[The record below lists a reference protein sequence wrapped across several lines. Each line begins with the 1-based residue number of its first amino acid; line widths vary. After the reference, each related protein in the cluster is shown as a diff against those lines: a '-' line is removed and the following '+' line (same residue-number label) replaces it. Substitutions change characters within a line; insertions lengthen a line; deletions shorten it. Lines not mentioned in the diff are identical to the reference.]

1 MKKVIAIVGG
11 VVALLLVVWLSIR
24 SGSGDKGTK
33 VYAAK
38 AEKKPIARTVKA
50 SGQVDPRVKVNISA
64 HVIGKIEKLFVKE
77 GETVSEGQPF
87 LQLERQAYLSAR
99 DGSAA
104 QREIE
109 RSRMRQADI
118 ALADAKLKLD
128 RMHRLVTDRIAS
140 TEQLEAVELQHNSA
154 LQQLEQARQGLTQ
167 AEADLRRA
175 EDDLRKTTIYS
186 PLAGKVITLNAEQ
199 GEVVVSGTMNNPG
212 SVIGII
218 ADLSEILVEV
228 DVDENEIVFVRGD
241 QSARVLVDAISD
253 HEYTGRVVEI
263 GSSGFTKPAQP
274 DVTFFKVKVLIDR
287 PDESLRPGMSARAE
301 INTEARTDAVVVPI
315 QAVVERKPV
324 DDKGK
329 VDEDADEVKV
339 VFAIEG
345 GKAHQKSVKTGIS
358 DATNVELISG
368 VEEGVL
374 VAAGPYRALKGL
386 KDGQKVQ
393 IVEEGKA
400 ETDRNAKA
408 GSDGKR

>member
-1 MKKVIAIVGG
+1 LKKPVVITAAALGIV
-11 VVALLLVVWLSIR
+11 LLVVLSLR
-24 SGSGDKGTK
+24 SGSGDKSAK

-64 HVIGKIEKLFVKE
+64 HVIGKIERLFVKE
-77 GETVSEGQPF
+77 GDTVSEGQPF

-99 DGSAA
+99 DGAAA

-128 RMHRLVTDRIAS
+128 RMRRLVADKIAS
-140 TEQLEAVELQHNSA
+140 SEQLEGVELQHNSA
-154 LQQLEQARQGLTQ
+154 LQQLEQSRQGLTQ
-167 AEADLRRA
+167 AEADLRRT
-175 EDDLRKTTIYS
+175 EDELRKTTIYS

-212 SVIGII
+212 SVIGTI

-228 DVDENEIVFVRGD
+228 DVDENEIVFVRVD
-241 QSARVLVDAISD
+241 QAARVLVDAIGD

-287 PDESLRPGMSARAE
+287 PDDSLRPGMSARAE
-301 INTEARTDAVVVPI
+301 IKTEARTDAVVVPI
-315 QAVVERKPV
+315 QSVVERKPL

-329 VDEDADEVKV
+329 VDEDEDEVKV
-339 VFAIEG
+339 VFAIDS
-345 GKAHQKSVKTGIS
+345 GKVHQRTVKTGIS

-368 VEEGVL
+368 VEEGTQIVS
-374 VAAGPYRALKGL
+374 GPYRALKSL

-400 ETDRNAKA
+400 EVDRSVKARSDAK
-408 GSDGKR
+408 D

>member
-109 RSRMRQADI
+109 RSRMRQVDI

-274 DVTFFKVKVLIDR
+274 DVTFLKGNDLMDR
-287 PDESLRPGMSARAE
+287 PDESLRPSMSARAE

-329 VDEDADEVKV
+329 VDEDADEALLAD
-339 VFAIEG
+339 AIEG

-368 VEEGVL
+368 AEEGVL

>member
-1 MKKVIAIVGG
+1 LKKPVVITAAALGIV
-11 VVALLLVVWLSIR
+11 LLVVLSLR
-24 SGSGDKGTK
+24 SGSGDKSAK

-64 HVIGKIEKLFVKE
+64 HVIGKIERLFVKE
-77 GETVSEGQPF
+77 GDTVSEGQPF

-99 DGSAA
+99 DGAAA

-128 RMHRLVTDRIAS
+128 RMRRLVADKIAS
-140 TEQLEAVELQHNSA
+140 SEQLEGVELQHNSA
-154 LQQLEQARQGLTQ
+154 LQQLEQSRQGLTQ
-167 AEADLRRA
+167 AEADLRRT
-175 EDDLRKTTIYS
+175 EDELRKTTIYS

-212 SVIGII
+212 SVIGTI

-228 DVDENEIVFVRGD
+228 DVDENEIVFVRVD
-241 QSARVLVDAISD
+241 QAARVLVDAIGD

-287 PDESLRPGMSARAE
+287 PDDSLRPGMSARAE
-301 INTEARTDAVVVPI
+301 IKTEARTDAVVVPI
-315 QAVVERKPV
+315 QSVGERKPL

-329 VDEDADEVKV
+329 VDEDEDEVKV
-339 VFAIEG
+339 VFAIDS
-345 GKAHQKSVKTGIS
+345 GKVHQRTVKTGIS

-368 VEEGVL
+368 VEEGTQIVS
-374 VAAGPYRALKGL
+374 GPYRALKSL

-400 ETDRNAKA
+400 EVDRSVKARSDAK
-408 GSDGKR
+408 D